1 MGFQHM
7 PSIVHEQASAKGG
20 RVQKRKGL
28 ATLSDERKKEIATLG
43 GKARYANKSRKGTLQ
58 TQDYPSDSGARV
70 GDLHRLVDDD
80 EQVQKRI

>member
-43 GKARYANKSRKGTLQ
+43 GKARYANKSRKGTKQ
-58 TQDYPSDSGARV
+58 TQDYQGDSGARLADIP
-70 GDLHRLVDDD
+70 GALD